1 LVLVFSF
8 FGDNAMKFELVFF
21 GGVSV
26 KYKRNHATLEAA
38 QAEAKRVQRK
48 INAAAHPA
56 IVRGPGLGADGVQ
69 A

>member
-1 LVLVFSF
+1 
-8 FGDNAMKFELVFF
+8 MKFELVFF

-26 KYKRNHATLEAA
+26 KYKRTHATLEAA
-38 QAEAKRVQRK
+38 QVEAKRVQRK

-69 A
+69 V

>member
-1 LVLVFSF
+1 
-8 FGDNAMKFELVFF
+8 MKFELVFF

-38 QAEAKRVQRK
+38 RAEAKRVQRK
-48 INAAAHPA
+48 INVAAHPA
-56 IVRGPGLGADGVQ
+56 IVRGPGLGADGVR

>member
-1 LVLVFSF
+1 
-8 FGDNAMKFELVFF
+8 MKFELVFF

-48 INAAAHPA
+48 IKAAAHPA
-56 IVRGPGLGADGVQ
+56 IVRGPGLGADGVR

>member
-1 LVLVFSF
+1 
-8 FGDNAMKFELVFF
+8 MKFELVFF

-26 KYKRNHATLEAA
+26 RYKRTHATLESAK
-38 QAEAKRVQRK
+38 AEAKRVQRK

-56 IVRGPGLGADGVQ
+56 IVRGPGLGVDGVR